1 MYSYSEAG
9 SRPLTWDQNQKGIIT
24 FDYDFIYDYSEYDDS
39 KVMEFMKWTMNEHSF
54 VKLSLVEYV
63 FVSMSL
69 AVIIARFFPAIHNQI
84 VSKAVNS
91 LEYES
96 LYWGSTVVTNVFTY
110 GLVLVAARGLSLH
123 MQYWLYYIVYLHKPN
138 QLSYESLCIVFTQEF
153 VVYVIFFVGA
163 LFASLRN
170 HHNKVIQMP
179 TGMGKVMINISFC
192 FSCFC
197 FCFCCS
203 QRCRAKTLRVLIL
216 FSFMSFIYHI
226 IMDVISIGFIV
237 FIEESRTFYI
247 SVTLLYMS
255 LILFFVMFTSITIFL
270 ISRGR
275 SLPFYKQSLNCFGGS
290 FILIIVFGAVMLI
303 VIMYMV
309 IFFSLKLTGISG
321 IITGLIPSI
330 ALSAVSWYIKKRLQR
345 EEARVRSTTSSEYG
359 ATDEMTVNDGGSEVN
374 GGDSNDEQRMLLP

>member
-1 MYSYSEAG
+1 M
-9 SRPLTWDQNQKGIIT
+9 K
-24 FDYDFIYDYSEYDDS
+24 
-39 KVMEFMKWTMNEHSF
+39 FMSLPMNEHSF

-63 FVSMSL
+63 FVSLCL
-69 AVIIARFFPAIHNQI
+69 AVIIAKFFPAIHNQI
-84 VSKAVNS
+84 VSTAVNS
-91 LEYES
+91 LEYQS
-96 LYWGSTVVTNVFTY
+96 LYWGSAVVTNVFTY
-110 GLVLVAARGLSLH
+110 GLVFVVARGWNITL
-123 MQYWLYYIVYLHKPN
+123 QYWSSPNSVYKPDK
-138 QLSYESLCIVFTQEF
+138 ESLYVLSIQEF
-153 VVYVIFFVGA
+153 LVYVIFFVGA

-170 HHNKVIQMP
+170 HHNKVIAMP

-197 FCFCCS
+197 FCICCS

-216 FSFMSFIYHI
+216 FSFMSFIYHS
-226 IMDVISIGFIV
+226 IMDVISIGFIL
-237 FIEESRTFYI
+237 FIEEYRTFYI
-247 SVTLLYMS
+247 SLTLLYMS
-255 LILFFVMFTSITIFL
+255 LILFFVMFTSITLFL

-275 SLPFYKQSLNCFGGS
+275 SLPFYKRSLNCFGGS

-309 IFFSLKLTGISG
+309 IFFSLKLTGIGG
-321 IITGLIPSI
+321 IITGVIPSI

-345 EEARVRSTTSSEYG
+345 EEAHVHSITSSEYG

>member
-9 SRPLTWDQNQKGIIT
+9 SRPLAWDRNQKGTIT
-24 FDYDFIYDYSEYDDS
+24 FNDYGYYYYDYGDYDDS
-39 KVMEFMKWTMNEHSF
+39 EVMKFMSLPMNEHSF

-63 FVSMSL
+63 FVSLCL
-69 AVIIARFFPAIHNQI
+69 AVIIAKFFPAIHNQI
-84 VSKAVNS
+84 VSTVVNS
-91 LEYES
+91 LEYQS
-96 LYWGSTVVTNVFTY
+96 LYWGSAVVTNVFTY
-110 GLVLVAARGLSLH
+110 GLVFVVARGWNITL
-123 MQYWLYYIVYLHKPN
+123 QYWSSPNYVYKPDK
-138 QLSYESLCIVFTQEF
+138 ESLYVLSIQEF
-153 VVYVIFFVGA
+153 LVYVIFFVGA
-163 LFASLRN
+163 LYASLRN
-170 HHNKVIQMP
+170 HHNKVIAMP

-197 FCFCCS
+197 FCICCS
-203 QRCRAKTLRVLIL
+203 QRCRAKTLQALIL

-226 IMDVISIGFIV
+226 IMDVYSLGFIL
-237 FIEESRTFYI
+237 FIEEFRTFYI
-247 SVTLLYMS
+247 SLTLLYMS
-255 LILFFVMFTSITIFL
+255 LILFFVMFTSITVFL

-275 SLPFYKQSLNCFGGS
+275 SLPFYKRSLNCFGGS

-309 IFFSLKLTGISG
+309 ILFSLKLTGIGG

-345 EEARVRSTTSSEYG
+345 EEVRVHSTTSSEYG

-374 GGDSNDEQRMLLP
+374 GGDTNDEQIMLLP

>member
-1 MYSYSEAG
+1 MYSYSEVG
-9 SRPLTWDQNQKGIIT
+9 SRPLAWDQKQKGTIT
-24 FDYDFIYDYSEYDDS
+24 FNDYYYNDYSYDDS
-39 KVMEFMKWTMNEHSF
+39 RVMKFMSLPMNEHRF

-63 FVSMSL
+63 FVSLCL
-69 AVIIARFFPAIHNQI
+69 AVIIAKFFPAIHNQI

-91 LEYES
+91 LEYQS

-110 GLVLVAARGLSLH
+110 GLVFVAARGWNILIIL
-123 MQYWLYYIVYLHKPN
+123 QYKPD
-138 QLSYESLCIVFTQEF
+138 YESLYVLSTQEL
-153 VVYVIFFVGA
+153 VVYVILFVGA
-163 LFASLRN
+163 LYASLRN
-170 HHNKVIQMP
+170 HHNKVIAMP

-197 FCFCCS
+197 FCICCS
-203 QRCRAKTLRVLIL
+203 QRCRAKTLQIIIL

-226 IMDVISIGFIV
+226 IMDVISLGFIL
-237 FIEESRTFYI
+237 FIEEYRTFYI
-247 SVTLLYMS
+247 LLTLLYMS

-275 SLPFYKQSLNCFGGS
+275 SLPFYKRSLNCFGGS

-309 IFFSLKLTGISG
+309 LFFSLKLTGING

-345 EEARVRSTTSSEYG
+345 EEARVRSTTSSEYYG

-374 GGDSNDEQRMLLP
+374 GGDTNDEQIMLLP

>member
-1 MYSYSEAG
+1 MYSYSESG
-9 SRPLTWDQNQKGIIT
+9 SRPLTWDQNHKGSIT
-24 FDYDFIYDYSEYDDS
+24 FDYDYLDDS
-39 KVMEFMKWTMNEHSF
+39 KIMKFIKWSMNAYSF

-63 FVSMSL
+63 FVSLCL
-69 AVIIARFFPAIHNQI
+69 AVVIAKFFPAIHSQI

-91 LEYES
+91 LEYQS
-96 LYWGSTVVTNVFTY
+96 LYWGSAVVTNVFTY
-110 GLVLVAARGLSLH
+110 GLVFVAARGLSLY
-123 MQYWLYYIVYLHKPN
+123 MQYWLYFFIVSLYKHDKLD
-138 QLSYESLCIVFTQEF
+138 YESLSVLFTQEC

-163 LFASLRN
+163 LFASLRT
-170 HHNKVIQMP
+170 HHNKVIAMP

-197 FCFCCS
+197 FCICCS

-226 IMDVISIGFIV
+226 IMDVISIGFIL
-237 FIEESRTFYI
+237 FIEEYRTLYI
-247 SVTLLYMS
+247 SLTLLYMS

-275 SLPFYKQSLNCFGGS
+275 SLPFYKRSLDCFGGS

-309 IFFSLKLTGISG
+309 LFFSLKLTGLNG

-359 ATDEMTVNDGGSEVN
+359 ATDEITVNDGGSEVN
-374 GGDSNDEQRMLLP
+374 GGDTNDEQIMLLP

>member
-9 SRPLTWDQNQKGIIT
+9 IRPLTWDQNQKGT
-24 FDYDFIYDYSEYDDS
+24 STFNDFDYDYYDYDYYDDT
-39 KVMEFMKWTMNEHSF
+39 KIMEFMKRSMKAHSF
-54 VKLSLVEYV
+54 VKLSLVEYM
-63 FVSMSL
+63 FVSLCL
-69 AVIIARFFPAIHNQI
+69 AVVIAKFFPAIHNQI
-84 VSKAVNS
+84 VSKTVNS
-91 LEYES
+91 LEYQS
-96 LYWGSTVVTNVFTY
+96 LYWGSAVVTNVFTY
-110 GLVLVAARGLSLH
+110 GLVLVAARGWSLFTQCLLYFPTQYDILSS
-123 MQYWLYYIVYLHKPN
+123 YKPD
-138 QLSYESLCIVFTQEF
+138 YESLYVLFTQEF

-170 HHNKVIQMP
+170 HHNKVIAMP

-197 FCFCCS
+197 FFVCCS

-226 IMDVISIGFIV
+226 IMDVISLGFIL
-237 FIEESRTFYI
+237 FIEEYRTFYI
-247 SVTLLYMS
+247 SLTLLYMS

-275 SLPFYKQSLNCFGGS
+275 SLPFYKRSLNCFG
-290 FILIIVFGAVMLI
+290 GAVMLI

-309 IFFSLKLTGISG
+309 LFFSLKLTGISG

-345 EEARVRSTTSSEYG
+345 EEARVHSTTSSEYG

-374 GGDSNDEQRMLLP
+374 GGDTNDEQRMLLP

>member
-1 MYSYSEAG
+1 
-9 SRPLTWDQNQKGIIT
+9 
-24 FDYDFIYDYSEYDDS
+24 
-39 KVMEFMKWTMNEHSF
+39 MNLCF
-54 VKLSLVEYV
+54 VV
-63 FVSMSL
+63 
-69 AVIIARFFPAIHNQI
+69 
-84 VSKAVNS
+84 
-91 LEYES
+91 
-96 LYWGSTVVTNVFTY
+96 
-110 GLVLVAARGLSLH
+110 ARGLSLF
-123 MQYWLYYIVYLHKPN
+123 MQLLYLPTYIISLYKLDKFD
-138 QLSYESLCIVFTQEF
+138 YESLSALSTQEF

-170 HHNKVIQMP
+170 HHNKVIAMP

-197 FCFCCS
+197 FFVCCS

-226 IMDVISIGFIV
+226 IMDVISLGFIL
-237 FIEESRTFYI
+237 FIEEYRTLYI
-247 SVTLLYMS
+247 SLTLLYMS
-255 LILFFVMFTSITIFL
+255 LILFFVMFTSITLFL

-275 SLPFYKQSLNCFGGS
+275 SLPFYKRSLNCFGGS
-290 FILIIVFGAVMLI
+290 FILIIVFGSVMLI

-309 IFFSLKLTGISG
+309 LFFSLKLTGISG

-345 EEARVRSTTSSEYG
+345 EEARVRSITSSEYG

-374 GGDSNDEQRMLLP
+374 GGDTNDEQRMLLP